1 MQVTAPFPALGTRS
15 RGRWRSRSA
24 ASARWKPFPTPSAF
38 DRLETEWNDAV
49 ERAAVPHP
57 FLRHEWL
64 HTWWECFG
72 DGRAL
77 HIVIVRSN
85 DRIIAI
91 APLLRE
97 SVSCAAC
104 RSAGS
109 A

>member
-1 MQVTAPFPALGTRS
+1 LGTPV
-15 RGRWRSRSA
+15 
-24 ASARWKPFPTPSAF
+24 ARPLAQPVGGVGSVETISDAGAF
-38 DRLETEWNDAV
+38 DRLEREWNDAV
-49 ERAAVPHP
+49 ERAALPHP

-91 APLLRE
+91 APLLLE
-97 SVSCAAC
+97 SAPCAVSV
-104 RSAGS
+104 AGF